1 MKCPKCGNELVPGAK
16 FCGKCGTTVVTKTI
30 TPSLIRMP
38 NGIAL
43 GEGEQIVKQYRI
55 GRYTLRRGEVIVTVT
70 NKRVIRYE
78 LSSFLGL
85 QNNVIEDVNIDV
97 VNGTTT
103 EVKRSLS
110 ILGLSVATVLL
121 VLGIL
126 MIVWSFGSIRFSPL
140 LFIGGFVSLGI
151 TGISV
156 FKSIQPTMYFT
167 LQTALGSRTLETSVN
182 DRGRFMRFGKTG
194 AIFQF
199 KPTPETV
206 IMLQEI
212 GAMIYD
218 LKTLGDTAIEKW
230 NSSTETFRY

>member
-16 FCGKCGTTVVTKTI
+16 FCGKCGTTVTTKSV

-43 GEGEQIVKQYRI
+43 GEGERIVKQYRI

-78 LSSFLGL
+78 ISSFLGL
-85 QNNVIEDVNIDV
+85 QNNLIEDVNIDV
-97 VNGTTT
+97 VNGTAT

-110 ILGLSVATVLL
+110 ILGLTVATILL

-126 MIVWSFGSIRFSPL
+126 MIVWSFSFWHFDPL
-140 LFIGGFVSLGI
+140 LFIGG
-151 TGISV
+151 ISAIAVTAFLV

-218 LKTLGDTAIEKW
+218 LKTLGDMAIEKW
-230 NSSTETFRY
+230 NGSSEMIR